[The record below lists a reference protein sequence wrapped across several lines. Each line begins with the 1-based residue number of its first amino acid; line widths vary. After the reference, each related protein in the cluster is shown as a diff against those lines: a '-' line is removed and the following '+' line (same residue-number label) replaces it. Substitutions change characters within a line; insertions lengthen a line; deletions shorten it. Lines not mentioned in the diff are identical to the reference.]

1 MTDQVEITSFDLR
14 YEGCRMKNKAA
25 ERKLLCSILE
35 HGIRDPLQG
44 VDAKHGRILLNGFK
58 RYRCAKKLAIG
69 IVPYC
74 SLGTDEAFGIL
85 ELMRIANARS
95 LSIIEQAKLIDELK
109 SVHNMTVVEIAQ
121 LLEKSPAW
129 VSVRIGIIGEM
140 SPAVMRRILSGEFPV
155 YSYMYSLRPF
165 MRLKRVKKEDID
177 AFVISVA
184 GKDLSTRDIE
194 ILTQGYFK
202 GTEEIRQQILSG
214 NIAWGLNQLKAVN
227 GERGL
232 LSEGEMRMLRDLEI
246 CQKYMQRLT
255 CQSSANQLHSNA
267 FCVQAN
273 LLAGGIMRQMD
284 SFVKVIGQLYDRSR
298 ETKSHIS
305 SVCRRHGDTPDL
317 PAVEGKP

>member
-25 ERKLLCSILE
+25 ERRLLCSILE

-58 RYRCAKKLAIG
+58 RYRCAKKLGMG

-85 ELMRIANARS
+85 ELIRIANARS

-109 SVHNMTVVEIAQ
+109 SVHNMTVVEIAK

-129 VSVRIGIIGEM
+129 VSVRVGIIGEM

-165 MRLKRVKKEDID
+165 IRLKRVKKEDID

-184 GKDLSTRDIE
+184 GKDLSIRDIE
-194 ILTQGYFK
+194 LLAQGYFK
-202 GTEEIRQQILSG
+202 GSNEMRQQILSG
-214 NIAWGLNQLKAVN
+214 NIAWGLNQLKGVD

-232 LSEGEMRMLRDLEI
+232 LSERELRMLRDLEI
-246 CQKYMQRLT
+246 CQKYMQRLA
-255 CQSSANQLHSNA
+255 CQSSANRLNSNA
-267 FCVQAN
+267 FYVQAN

-284 SFVKVIGQLYDRSR
+284 SFVKAIRQLYDKSG
-298 ETKSHIS
+298 ETKSNLS
-305 SVCRRHGDTPDL
+305 SVCRRHGGPPDC
-317 PAVEGKP
+317 PAVECKP

>member
-155 YSYMYSLRPF
+155 
-165 MRLKRVKKEDID
+165 
-177 AFVISVA
+177 
-184 GKDLSTRDIE
+184 
-194 ILTQGYFK
+194 
-202 GTEEIRQQILSG
+202 
-214 NIAWGLNQLKAVN
+214 
-227 GERGL
+227 
-232 LSEGEMRMLRDLEI
+232 
-246 CQKYMQRLT
+246 
-255 CQSSANQLHSNA
+255 
-267 FCVQAN
+267 
-273 LLAGGIMRQMD
+273 
-284 SFVKVIGQLYDRSR
+284 
-298 ETKSHIS
+298 
-305 SVCRRHGDTPDL
+305 
-317 PAVEGKP
+317 

>member
-1 MTDQVEITSFDLR
+1 MAEMVEISSFDLR
-14 YEGCRMKNKAA
+14 YEDCRMKNKAA
-25 ERKLLCSILE
+25 ERRLLCSILE
-35 HGIRDPLQG
+35 QGIRDPLQG
-44 VDAKHGRILLNGFK
+44 VDAKQGRILLNGFK
-58 RYRCAKKLAIG
+58 RYRCAKKLAMG
-69 IVPYC
+69 IVPYS

-85 ELMRIANARS
+85 ELIRIANARS

-109 SVHNMTVVEIAQ
+109 SVHNMTVVEIAK

-129 VSVRIGIIGEM
+129 VSMRVGITGEM

-194 ILTQGYFK
+194 LLAQGYFK
-202 GTEEIRQQILSG
+202 GTEEMRQQILSG
-214 NIAWGLNQLKAVN
+214 NIAWGLNQLKEADRA
-227 GERGL
+227 RGL
-232 LSEGEMRMLRDLEI
+232 LSEREWGMIRDLEI

-255 CQSSANQLHSNA
+255 CQSSANQLRSNA

-284 SFVKVIGQLYDRSR
+284 SFVKAIGQLYDRSR

-305 SVCRRHGDTPDL
+305 SICRRHGDTPDL

>member
-1 MTDQVEITSFDLR
+1 MAEMVEISSFDLR

-25 ERKLLCSILE
+25 ERRLLCLILE
-35 HGIRDPLQG
+35 QGIRDPLQG
-44 VDAKHGRILLNGFK
+44 VDAKQGRILLNGFK
-58 RYRCAKKLAIG
+58 RYRCAKKLAMG
-69 IVPYC
+69 IVPYS

-85 ELMRIANARS
+85 ELIRIANARS

-109 SVHNMTVVEIAQ
+109 SVHNMTVVEIAK
-121 LLEKSPAW
+121 LLDKSPAW

-155 YSYMYSLRPF
+155 YSYMYSLRSF

-177 AFVISVA
+177 AFVVSVA

-194 ILTQGYFK
+194 LLAQGYFK
-202 GTEEIRQQILSG
+202 GTEEMRQQILSG
-214 NIAWGLNQLKAVN
+214 NIAWGLKQLKEVD

-232 LSEGEMRMLRDLEI
+232 LSERERGMIRDLEI

-267 FCVQAN
+267 FCVQ
-273 LLAGGIMRQMD
+273 GW
-284 SFVKVIGQLYDRSR
+284 R
-298 ETKSHIS
+298 EES
-305 SVCRRHGDTPDL
+305 
-317 PAVEGKP
+317 